1 MADILQ
7 NINCK
12 TVHQQICNNQ
22 QEGEQPLAN
31 LANHKKL
38 SAGVVFKAG
47 KAWLGSDVLVVQL
60 EWKRIRSKGSKSNKI
75 SKGLKW
81 KGKGRHMRK
90 LGEKFPAYLHHDGLF
105 LSYGH

>member
-60 EWKRIRSKGSKSNKI
+60 EWKRIRS
-75 SKGLKW
+75 
-81 KGKGRHMRK
+81 
-90 LGEKFPAYLHHDGLF
+90 
-105 LSYGH
+105 